1 MKSWNRSIRQV
12 QFQNNIFQFTID
24 FFSPKEANPE
34 RQWAMSN
41 SGNTHRKADF
51 SCAKP
56 RVSNTDRSTCSA
68 TSFAWKKEIKHK
80 ISFPILPNPSSSR
93 STPEINKRHWTV
105 IHWCTRLKFVLSQI
119 SFSLLEV
126 RKIHEKMENQLEMG
140 KIRRTLKSLFY
151 FFFLTESRA
160 WLEARVWTLCCS
172 IEQNIGILL
181 HFRFAHQSH
190 PGKQSK
196 STITER
202 EQLQGG
208 FIYLGFSGSFSIAL
222 NASKHSLYNSR
233 IYLRQQRTEE
243 KYKHNIYWT
252 GRVFFLLSL
261 KGAVFPLIAQL
272 P

>member
-12 QFQNNIFQFTID
+12 QFQNNIFQFIID
-24 FFSPKEANPE
+24 FFSPKEANPV

-105 IHWCTRLKFVLSQI
+105 THWCTRLKFVLSQI

-140 KIRRTLKSLFY
+140 KIRHTLKSLFY
-151 FFFLTESRA
+151 FFFFNRIQSLVGSQSMNLVLFHWAKHRNSFAFSVCT
-160 WLEARVWTLCCS
+160 S
-172 IEQNIGILL
+172 ISSWQAIQINNYRE
-181 HFRFAHQSH
+181 R
-190 PGKQSK
+190 
-196 STITER
+196 TIT
-202 EQLQGG
+202 
-208 FIYLGFSGSFSIAL
+208 
-222 NASKHSLYNSR
+222 
-233 IYLRQQRTEE
+233 
-243 KYKHNIYWT
+243 
-252 GRVFFLLSL
+252 GRLH
-261 KGAVFPLIAQL
+261 L
-272 P
+272 PWIQWKF